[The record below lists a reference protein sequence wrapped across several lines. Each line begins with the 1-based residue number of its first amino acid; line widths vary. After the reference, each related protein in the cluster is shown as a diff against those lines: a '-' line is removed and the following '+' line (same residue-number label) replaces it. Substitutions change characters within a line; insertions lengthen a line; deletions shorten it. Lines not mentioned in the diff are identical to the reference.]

1 MKTKEILKI
10 IQPHTIFISL
20 GFLLVMS
27 FLSLFLENKSM
38 NQNDVFKELVQDK
51 KLVILDRKQEKKP
64 YGPTVCSVACQP
76 I

>member
-27 FLSLFLENKSM
+27 FFHPLFLENKSM
-38 NQNDVFKELVQDK
+38 NQNDVFQGIGSGQEASNFRQDTGKE
-51 KLVILDRKQEKKP
+51 
-64 YGPTVCSVACQP
+64 A
-76 I
+76 